1 MTMRRMATVALG
13 IVAALGVVTEI
24 VRFISPDQSTGSR
37 LIYRTP
43 RG

>member
-1 MTMRRMATVALG
+1 MRRIAIIALG
-13 IVAALGVVTEI
+13 IVAALGVMTEI
-24 VRFISPDQSTGSR
+24 VRFISPDQSIESR